1 MSEAR
6 GGAIDRRPYRSP
18 ISEDDVRTMRE
29 EHGSHVATYAQLA
42 ERYGLSRDGVRF
54 IVTRRRWKHVA

>member
-1 MSEAR
+1 MSEAGETA
-6 GGAIDRRPYRSP
+6 GGRRPYRSP
-18 ISEDDVRTMRE
+18 LSEDDVRTMRE

-42 ERYGLSRDGVRF
+42 ARYGLSRDGVRF